1 MKILKNLLNKLKENE
16 KGFTLIEIVIVI
28 VIIAILATMLVPS
41 MLSWIDSANQR
52 TFLSGADSIKTSV
65 TTQITNKYA
74 KNQAVADQGDFVAA
88 DWTAVSDLVGETVAA
103 ASAEGVDYVVT
114 FSCDGNKL
122 TSMTVANSK
131 YSVTYSGGAWQEV
144 QAVNA
149 G

>member
-74 KNQAVADQGDFVAA
+74 KNQPVASQANFEAA

-103 ASAEGVDYVVT
+103 SGATYNVT
-114 FSCDGNKL
+114 FACTGNKL
-122 TSMTVANSK
+122 TSMTVANAK
-131 YSVTYSGGAWQEV
+131 YTVTYNGTSWGDV
-144 QAVNA
+144 TAVS
-149 G
+149 

>member
-52 TFLSGADSIKTSV
+52 TFLSAADSIKTSV

-74 KNQAVADQGDFVAA
+74 KNEAVTSQTSFTDA
-88 DWTAVSDLVGETVAA
+88 DWAAVSDLANETVK
-103 ASAEGVDYVVT
+103 ASGGTYNVT
-114 FSCDGNKL
+114 FTCTGNKL
-122 TSMTVANSK
+122 TSMTVANTK
-131 YSVTYSGGAWQEV
+131 YTVTYENGAWEEV
-144 QAVNA
+144 EAVQNN

>member
-1 MKILKNLLNKLKENE
+1 MKILKNLLNRLKENE

-74 KNQAVADQGDFVAA
+74 KNETVSTQANFTAA
-88 DWTAVSDLVGETVAA
+88 DWTTVSDLVGETVAA
-103 ASAEGVDYVVT
+103 ASGEGVDYVVT
-114 FSCDGNKL
+114 FSCTGNKL
-122 TSMTVANSK
+122 TSMTVANTK
-131 YSVTYSGGAWQEV
+131 YTVTYS
-144 QAVNA
+144 A
-149 G
+149 GTWGDVTPVGS